1 MSSSSDNN
9 LNELNVFQ
17 LFVHLFETKSIEE
30 VNTKVN
36 RLKDKDDIKMAC
48 LCIEVLKAHTQ
59 GKNTHKHP
67 I

>member
-1 MSSSSDNN
+1 MSSSADSN

-36 RLKDKDDIKMAC
+36 RLKDKDDRMLMVKK
-48 LCIEVLKAHTQ
+48 E
-59 GKNTHKHP
+59 
-67 I
+67 